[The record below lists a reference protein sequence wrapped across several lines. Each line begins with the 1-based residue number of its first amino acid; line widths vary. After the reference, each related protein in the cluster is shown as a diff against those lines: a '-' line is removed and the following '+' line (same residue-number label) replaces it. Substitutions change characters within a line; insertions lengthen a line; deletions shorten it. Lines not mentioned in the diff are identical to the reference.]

1 MPDAI
6 VERLSEEIATIA
18 SNPESREKFHAATQV
33 DPLPPTPAELLK
45 SIEADKTLY
54 GGVAKRIGYDAR

>member
-6 VERLSEEIATIA
+6 VRQFSKEIATIA
-18 SNPESREKFHAATQV
+18 SNPEFCEDFRAATQV
-33 DPLPPTPAELLK
+33 DPSPSTSAELLK

-54 GGVAKRIGYDAR
+54 GGIAKRIGYEAR